1 MVNGAGTM
9 QVAIDL
15 PSDLVAFQGA
25 ADTRQELRTSY
36 ALWLFQRERVT
47 LAKAAEVAG
56 MSLYEFMGVCKS
68 NQIPVIDMSRD
79 ELMAELEGLGKA

>member
-1 MVNGAGTM
+1 MRR
-9 QVAIDL
+9 IEL

-25 ADTRQELRTSY
+25 ADTRQELRTAY

-56 MSLYEFMGVCKS
+56 VSLYEFMS
-68 NQIPVIDMSRD
+68 
-79 ELMAELEGLGKA
+79 L

>member
-1 MVNGAGTM
+1 M

-15 PSDLVAFQGA
+15 PNDLVAFQGA

-56 MSLYEFMGVCKS
+56 VSLYEFMNLCKS
-68 NQIPVIDMSRD
+68 NQVPVIDMSRD
-79 ELMAELEGLGKA
+79 ELTAELEGLGKA